1 MSRRA
6 RGPLDGPLLPYGPGF
21 EAALTGQGYSADSI
35 GRHLRLM
42 VHVSR
47 WLAGQRLAAGDLT
60 VGCARRFLRFRQAQG
75 YAHPASMAGMAPLL
89 DYLGSVGAVP
99 AAEPQATGPADALI
113 AGYRRY
119 LLQER
124 GLSPRSSVPHYV
136 DVARRFV
143 AHVPAGT
150 PGGLR
155 GLTAAAV
162 TGFIVSVSQRRSV
175 GEAKAVGTRLRSFL
189 RYLEMEGL
197 TRPGLLAAVP
207 SVAGWQLTGLPR
219 AISAADVGRL
229 LGSCDRRRPAGRRD
243 FAILTVLARLGLR
256 AGEVAALRLGD
267 IDWRAGELTV
277 HGKAGRQDRLP
288 LTQEV
293 GAAIAGWL
301 EDGRPRCASAAVFT
315 RVLAPHRGLSDRAV
329 SGVVR
334 QACVR
339 AGLPPMG
346 SHRLRHT
353 VATRTLRAGGT
364 LTEVGHL
371 LRQRSLAATSL
382 YAKVDRGA
390 LSAVARPWPGGAA

>member
-1 MSRRA
+1 
-6 RGPLDGPLLPYGPGF
+6 
-21 EAALTGQGYSADSI
+21 
-35 GRHLRLM
+35 
-42 VHVSR
+42 
-47 WLAGQRLAAGDLT
+47 
-60 VGCARRFLRFRQAQG
+60 
-75 YAHPASMAGMAPLL
+75 
-89 DYLGSVGAVP
+89 
-99 AAEPQATGPADALI
+99 
-113 AGYRRY
+113 
-119 LLQER
+119 
-124 GLSPRSSVPHYV
+124 LSPQSSVPHYA

-143 AHVPAGT
+143 AHVRAGT
-150 PGGLR
+150 PGELQ

-162 TGFIVSVSQRRSV
+162 TGFVLSVSQRRSV
-175 GEAKAVGTRLRSFL
+175 GEAKAVSTRLRSFL
-189 RYLEMEGL
+189 RYLELEGL

-207 SVAGWQLTGLPR
+207 SVAGWALTGLPR
-219 AISAADVGRL
+219 AISTADVGRL
-229 LGSCDRRRPAGRRD
+229 LGSCDRGRPAGRRD

-267 IDWRAGELTV
+267 IDWRAGELAV

-288 LTQEV
+288 LTQEA
-293 GAAIAGWL
+293 GEAIAGWL
-301 EDGRPRCASAAVFT
+301 QDGRPRCASAAVFT
-315 RVLAPHRGLSDRAV
+315 RVLAPHRGLSARAV

-353 VATRTLRAGGT
+353 VATQTLRAGST

-390 LSAVARPWPGGAA
+390 LSAVARPWPGGPA